1 MKDLTKGKPSR
12 LILAF
17 ALPIFLANLLQL
29 TYSLVDTRIVGSF
42 LGEDALAAVG
52 ATSSLS
58 NLIIGFLMGL
68 SNGFAIITAQ
78 RFGAKD
84 LRGVKK
90 SFAMSLTLGIAVAA
104 GLTVL
109 GLLFLQPILRFL
121 NVPENLRTV
130 AGSYIVIIIAG
141 LIATFLYDAC
151 AAALRA
157 LGDTITPLVILA
169 ISVILNIAG
178 DLFFVVV
185 LKTGVRGAAVATVS
199 AQALAFVICWIY
211 MIRKYE
217 ILRLQKEE
225 FKDPSPIM
233 VKYMIKRYELLRLS
247 GDDFKEPQ
255 PQMIQSMLSA
265 GLSMGFMSSL
275 INIGSLTLQTAI
287 NKLGQNIIVAHTAA
301 RKISEMFM
309 IMFSVFGQTMA
320 TYCGQNM
327 GAGRIDRVKK
337 GIWLALLYTCIW
349 CSFTIVASYT
359 IGDWL
364 VYMVTGSKN
373 AEVLKNATNYLKF
386 DTLFYIVTTLI
397 CILRNAMQGLG
408 DHITPLI
415 SSGLEMAGKIVIAAT
430 LVPWL
435 GYTGVII
442 CEPIVWF
449 IMVIPLLIQTF
460 RMPVLRTE
468 KTDGKI

>member
-109 GLLFLQPILRFL
+109 SLLFLQPILRFL
-121 NVPENLRTV
+121 NVPENLRTM

-217 ILRLQKEE
+217 ILRLQKED

-233 VKYMIKRYELLRLS
+233 VKEMI
-247 GDDFKEPQ
+247 
-255 PQMIQSMLSA
+255 SA
-265 GLSMGFMSSL
+265 GMSMGFMSSL
-275 INIGSLTLQTAI
+275 VNIGTLTLQTAI
-287 NKLGQNIIVAHTAA
+287 NKLGKDIIIAHTAA
-301 RKISEMFM
+301 RKITEIFM

-327 GAGRIDRVKK
+327 GAGKIDRVKR
-337 GIWLALLYTCIW
+337 GIWLAIVYTAIW
-349 CSFTIVASYT
+349 SGLTIIASYT
-359 IGDWL
+359 IGGWL
-364 VYMVTGSKN
+364 VYLVTGSHNKT
-373 AEVLKNATNYLKF
+373 VILNATNYLKF

>member
-109 GLLFLQPILRFL
+109 GLFFLQPILRFL
-121 NVPENLRTV
+121 NVPENLRTM

-211 MIRKYE
+211 MI
-217 ILRLQKEE
+217 
-225 FKDPSPIM
+225 
-233 VKYMIKRYELLRLS
+233 KRYDLLRLS

-309 IMFSVFGQTMA
+309 IMFTVFGQTMA
-320 TYCGQNM
+320 TYCGQNL
-327 GAGRIDRVKK
+327 GAGKYERIRK
-337 GIWLALLYTCIW
+337 GILTSILMGWVW
-349 CSFTIVASYT
+349 CVLCVITSYT
-359 IGDWL
+359 I
-364 VYMVTGSKN
+364 VPAFVKM
-373 AEVLKNATNYLKF
+373 
-386 DTLFYIVTTLI
+386 
-397 CILRNAMQGLG
+397 
-408 DHITPLI
+408 LI
-415 SSGLEMAGKIVIAAT
+415 SSDNRNVIDTATLYLRVDSLLYFVTAMITIIRNSLQGIGDRLTPIISSGIELAGKVVITFT
-430 LVPWL
+430 LVPL
-435 GYTGVII
+435 MGYWGVIVS
-442 CEPIVWF
+442 EPIVWVL
-449 IMVIPLLIQTF
+449 MVIPLIVQLIKNPAF
-460 RMPVLRTE
+460 AR
-468 KTDGKI
+468 GKNNGG

>member
-1 MKDLTKGKPSR
+1 MRKNERFNEGKALGTDTKFRITDIFRKLITADLQSGRYQDCRLVSGRRCTGSSRCDQHTERSDHRIFTGIIQRICDYYRTEIWCEEHRRYEKVLCNVACDRDWNIHFIYDSRTAIFETDLTFLKCAKASGSSGKG
-12 LILAF
+12 
-17 ALPIFLANLLQL
+17 
-29 TYSLVDTRIVGSF
+29 Y
-42 LGEDALAAVG
+42 
-52 ATSSLS
+52 
-58 NLIIGFLMGL
+58 
-68 SNGFAIITAQ
+68 
-78 RFGAKD
+78 
-84 LRGVKK
+84 
-90 SFAMSLTLGIAVAA
+90 IA
-104 GLTVL
+104 
-109 GLLFLQPILRFL
+109 
-121 NVPENLRTV
+121 
-130 AGSYIVIIIAG
+130 IIIAG
-141 LIATFLYDAC
+141 LLATFLYDAC
-151 AAALRA
+151 AATLRA
-157 LGDTITPLVILA
+157 IGDAVTPLIILA
-169 ISVILNIAG
+169 ISVALNIVG

-185 LKTGVRGAAVATVS
+185 LKTGVKGAAIATVL
-199 AQALAFVICWIY
+199 AQIIAFVICWIY

-217 ILRLQKEE
+217 ILRLQKED

-233 VKYMIKRYELLRLS
+233 VKEMI
-247 GDDFKEPQ
+247 
-255 PQMIQSMLSA
+255 SA
-265 GLSMGFMSSL
+265 GMSMGFMSSL
-275 INIGSLTLQTAI
+275 VNIGTLTLQTAI
-287 NKLGQNIIVAHTAA
+287 NKLGKDIIIAHTAA
-301 RKISEMFM
+301 RKISEIFM

-327 GAGRIDRVKK
+327 GAGKIDRVKR
-337 GIWLALLYTCIW
+337 GIWLAIVYTAIW
-349 CSFTIVASYT
+349 SGLTIIASYT
-359 IGDWL
+359 IGVWL
-364 VYMVTGSKN
+364 VYLVTGSYNKT
-373 AEVLKNATNYLKF
+373 VILNATNYLKF